1 MNTAD
6 VLRRSVEHTHQ
17 NLAARLEGARTTSPT
32 LAQPRKPYE
41 DIDTFL
47 AMASK
52 HLGAVDAVLLPEVR
66 KHVPEGAHH
75 LVHDYVHAEKELE
88 IALAHVKARAYG
100 STYEAGHAWQEVW
113 SDVDA
118 TLAGHR
124 GAELALAGALTD
136 ALPPGEL
143 DDVTERLQNAESSA
157 PTRPH
162 PYAPHTGM
170 AGSVSRKVMHAV
182 DAFWDTAEGR
192 MAPEPEPPRRKK
204 PGLLGQYLLA
214 DPRFDE
220 EEPAD

>member
-6 VLRRSVEHTHQ
+6 VLCRSVEHTHQ
-17 NLAARLEGARTTSPT
+17 NLATRLEGARTTSPT

-66 KHVPEGAHH
+66 KHVPEGGH

-100 STYEAGHAWQEVW
+100 STYEAGHAWEEVW

-124 GAELALAGALTD
+124 GAELALAGALTE

-170 AGSVSRKVMHAV
+170 AGSVSRKANAGHGSAPATTSSGLV
-182 DAFWDTAEGR
+182 TAHGR
-192 MAPEPEPPRRKK
+192 WESGTASASATGCRSTAQFSNVR
-204 PGLLGQYLLA
+204 
-214 DPRFDE
+214 
-220 EEPAD
+220 